1 MDFGHKLTIMSLCLL
16 ENLKFIL
23 IGSFDIL
30 GFCVRDTHDSVLL
43 HLIIIPKRVL
53 YKDFNFYT

>member
-1 MDFGHKLTIMSLCLL
+1 MSLWLL

-23 IGSFDIL
+23 IGMFDIL
-30 GFCVRDTHDSVLL
+30 GFCVRAYFALL
-43 HLIIIPKRVL
+43 SSLRVVL